1 MEQLGLPTVRA
12 AGLALRPGADDAVL
26 ITEYL
31 SGCWQYRRLLMRI
44 PVTEVRHR
52 QRLFDAVA
60 WLVVD
65 LHRRGVFWGDCS
77 LANILFKRDGQVLQ
91 AYLVDAETAQVEESL
106 TDGQRQADLDIMLEN
121 IAGGL
126 MDLALRLEQPDE
138 VVDQLLEEAHGV
150 TVRYREL
157 WDALHTRPT
166 FPYSKRH
173 ETVSQIRRLNDL
185 GFAVEEVRLV
195 QVRPGEEEVRLD
207 AVVADRRFHA
217 SELHRLTGLEVGEG
231 QARLLLNDLK
241 SHGVRLRAA
250 GVPESQVARLWRAA
264 GPRAGAGRAGAAAAG
279 RAGPGAGLLRPA
291 RGALAAERAGRS
303 RRRRRAR
310 ARGAEG
316 RSGARRLGGRDGG
329 RRAVPRRGRGDRR
342 RPAQRSP
349 EPASAQVATRR

>member
-1 MEQLGLPTVRA
+1 
-12 AGLALRPGADDAVL
+12 
-26 ITEYL
+26 
-31 SGCWQYRRLLMRI
+31 
-44 PVTEVRHR
+44 
-52 QRLFDAVA
+52 
-60 WLVVD
+60 VD

-250 GVPESQVARLWRAA
+250 GVPESQVARLWRRQVLEPALDEIGLLLPDA
-264 GPRAGAGRAGAAAAG
+264 PDPVQAYCDLLEVRWLLSEQAGRDVGDE
-279 RAGPGAGLLRPA
+279 PA
-291 RGALAAERAGRS
+291 LKALAAGHAPAGS
-303 RRRRRAR
+303 A
-310 ARGAEG
+310 AEM
-316 RSGARRLGGRDGG
+316 
-329 RRAVPRRGRGDRR
+329 AV
-342 RPAQRSP
+342 A
-349 EPASAQVATRR
+349 EPAPSAAEDDPVLLTDP